1 MTLIYKR
8 LTSYIPYYKFGIH
21 TYYIPRIL
29 LSNGKTIYYLS
40 IIHGNISF
48 ENIEIHEKLL
58 QQTIR
63 NDLHRFWRIYC
74 KTVNIILG
82 CCKNRVVVYALWEES
97 IFPSTH
103 LHKSFSSFIGQP
115 LMDIRETVTDTNNF
129 LSCITTPPLLYFI
142 CSLILFRFFSYLKQ
156 KRCEISSM

>member
-1 MTLIYKR
+1 MSIYIYISIIAIQWKNNILLIYISWKYLFWKHR
-8 LTSYIPYYKFGIH
+8 DTW
-21 TYYIPRIL
+21 
-29 LSNGKTIYYLS
+29 KT
-40 IIHGNISF
+40 
-48 ENIEIHEKLL
+48 L

-74 KTVNIILG
+74 KTVNIISG

-129 LSCITTPPLLYFI
+129 LSCITTPPLLYLI

>member
-1 MTLIYKR
+1 MICICTSIIAIQWKNNILLIYISWKYLFWKHR
-8 LTSYIPYYKFGIH
+8 DTW
-21 TYYIPRIL
+21 
-29 LSNGKTIYYLS
+29 KT
-40 IIHGNISF
+40 
-48 ENIEIHEKLL
+48 L

-63 NDLHRFWRIYC
+63 NNLHRFWRIYC

>member
-1 MTLIYKR
+1 MSIYIYISIIAIQWKNNILLIYISWKYLFWKHR
-8 LTSYIPYYKFGIH
+8 DTW
-21 TYYIPRIL
+21 
-29 LSNGKTIYYLS
+29 KT
-40 IIHGNISF
+40 
-48 ENIEIHEKLL
+48 L

-74 KTVNIILG
+74 KTVNIISG

>member
-1 MTLIYKR
+1 MLLDYCYPMEKHYITYLYFMTYLFWKHR
-8 LTSYIPYYKFGIH
+8 DTW
-21 TYYIPRIL
+21 
-29 LSNGKTIYYLS
+29 KT
-40 IIHGNISF
+40 
-48 ENIEIHEKLL
+48 L

-74 KTVNIILG
+74 KTVNIISG